1 MKNNIA
7 NLYFYTLFIMKP
19 FFGKELLRLYNN
31 VNQEE
36 NYKKDN
42 KDIMYYLYIS
52 FILFLSLK
60 ELEGCCVVAVFFHS
74 HLSNLSS

>member
-1 MKNNIA
+1 
-7 NLYFYTLFIMKP
+7 MKP

-52 FILFLSLK
+52 FIL
-60 ELEGCCVVAVFFHS
+60 S
-74 HLSNLSS
+74 HLSLTGRFPWLLAF

>member
-36 NYKKDN
+36 NYKKN
-42 KDIMYYLYIS
+42 K
-52 FILFLSLK
+52 K
-60 ELEGCCVVAVFFHS
+60 T
-74 HLSNLSS
+74 